1 MLHRKL
7 YLVKQ
12 LMWRLFVCCFLDCL
26 HRIHNDSAPLMLLY
40 YFYYYFFFLFRLY
53 LTLKHASLWPD
64 SLRGIRLFFLLL
76 LCGLLWFVLTFNGFV
91 SKFLHNLRAD
101 WDASKFNRNAK
112 RSVFFWWSF
121 WLLPPSS
128 FFFFFFWLRHPI
140 RLNIQIIKLEFKW
153 CFHSFYRF
161 YGAFV

>member
-1 MLHRKL
+1 MCVAFSIVYTGFTMIQLHWCFCIISIITIFFFFFVYIWRLNMLHFGPTHC
-7 YLVKQ
+7 VA
-12 LMWRLFVCCFLDCL
+12 FV
-26 HRIHNDSAPLMLLY
+26 S
-40 YFYYYFFFLFRLY
+40 
-53 LTLKHASLWPD
+53 
-64 SLRGIRLFFLLL
+64 FFLLL

-128 FFFFFFWLRHPI
+128 FFLFFFFWLRHPI

-153 CFHSFYRF
+153 CFHSFYHF